1 MAAAL
6 FSVLLASCTSAGDPS
21 LSVGMPGYNAS
32 ATDTASGSQQVTT
45 DSSSQMTTS
54 QMTMTAKGDASLPE
68 QVAHVPAAKP
78 GAQALQGG
86 TKSDAGFPVPA

>member
-32 ATDTASGSQQVTT
+32 APDTASGSQQVTT

-54 QMTMTAKGDASLPE
+54 QMTMTARGDASLPE
-68 QVAHVPAAKP
+68 Q
-78 GAQALQGG
+78 
-86 TKSDAGFPVPA
+86 